1 MNNQMELEDEDIQI
15 QRISLEVSKQLDKT
29 ERDRILLE
37 AMRLESDDLKIA
49 ILKVLNVIP
58 IEQYDF
64 DEIKE
69 IWGRLKNRR
78 ISPLERLILLSA
90 TTFSS

>member
-69 IWGRLKNRR
+69 IWGK
-78 ISPLERLILLSA
+78 IEE
-90 TTFSS
+90 

>member
-15 QRISLEVSKQLDKT
+15 QRISLEVSKQLDKA

-37 AMRLESDDLKIA
+37 AMRLESNDLKIA

-69 IWGRLKNRR
+69 IWAK
-78 ISPLERLILLSA
+78 IEE
-90 TTFSS
+90 